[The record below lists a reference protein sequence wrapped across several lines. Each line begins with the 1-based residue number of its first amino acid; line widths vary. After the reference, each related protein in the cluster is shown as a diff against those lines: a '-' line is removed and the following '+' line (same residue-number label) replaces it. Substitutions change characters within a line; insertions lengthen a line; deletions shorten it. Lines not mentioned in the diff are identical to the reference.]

1 MHFFFLFLAGGIV
14 APAQPAGSSS
24 GVYSYSGAAEVTAG
38 VGMDICSDDSLLVPL
53 PVPSYPCGPG
63 ELAETFVFF

>member
-1 MHFFFLFLAGGIV
+1 M

-53 PVPSYPCGPG
+53 PVPSYPCGP
-63 ELAETFVFF
+63 ETFVFF